1 MKNATVTISYDEEKL
16 SALRLYMEQKNLSV
30 ETELTQ
36 ALENLYT
43 KNVPANV
50 RDFIDLRGS
59 QTKASKAKKSK
70 AERIE
75 PPSDTTDEVCESAEI

>member
-1 MKNATVTISYDEEKL
+1 MKNATVMISYDEEKL
-16 SALRLYMEQKNLSV
+16 SALRIYMEQKNLSV

-59 QTKASKAKKSK
+59 QTKQSKSKKSK

-75 PPSDTTDEVCESAEI
+75 PPSDTAGEVCESAEI

>member
-43 KNVPANV
+43 KNVPSNV

-59 QTKASKAKKSK
+59 QTKQSKSKKSK
-70 AERIE
+70 AERDAL
-75 PPSDTTDEVCESAEI
+75 PSDTADEVCESAEI

>member
-1 MKNATVTISYDEEKL
+1 MKNAAVTISYDEEKL
-16 SALRLYMEQKNLSV
+16 AALRLYMEQKNLSV

-59 QTKASKAKKSK
+59 QTKQSKSKKSK
-70 AERIE
+70 TERIE
-75 PPSDTTDEVCESAEI
+75 LPSDTAEEVCESADG